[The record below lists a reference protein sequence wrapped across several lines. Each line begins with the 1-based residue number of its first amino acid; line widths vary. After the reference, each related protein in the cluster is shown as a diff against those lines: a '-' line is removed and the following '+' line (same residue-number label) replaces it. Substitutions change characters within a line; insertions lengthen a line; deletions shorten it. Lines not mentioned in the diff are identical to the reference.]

1 MDLDQQI
8 QTLTVLISLF
18 QNLVFQHLFIIV
30 EIKQHLGHAKIH
42 EKVPC
47 NPGQNKQSIIK

>member
-8 QTLTVLISLF
+8 KILTVLISLF

-47 NPGQNKQSIIK
+47 NPGQYKQGII